1 MKTNS
6 NEVFRKFMDEEDFLR
21 IKEYST
27 VSEMWNNCLKEY
39 SDLNAISDNGVTKT
53 YAELESDVKRVRG
66 YLSGLGLKTGDRV
79 GVFYKNSYDL
89 VVAYLGVVTSG
100 VCACVLPA
108 HLDDKSL
115 YGCTRMFGLKAL
127 LYGEDQEE
135 KMGLV
140 KTLGVPVHTGNFDCE
155 GKDVCT
161 TVTGKDACVIMFTGG
176 TTGKSKGAL
185 LSNKA
190 VMTGT
195 INGCYG
201 TKSIFNN
208 RYLLVLPLSHVFGL
222 IRNLMTCLYTGS
234 CMYICRN
241 NKDMFRDIA
250 MCRPTV
256 LVVVPAIVELA
267 LNLSKQFGKNML
279 GDSLKYVICGAA
291 AVSPYLI
298 KECAKIGITL
308 LPGYGLTESANLV
321 SGNPLALEKPDSVG
335 LFYGNQE
342 YKIVDGE
349 LYLKGDNMMDGYVSM
364 GDDNA
369 LAYEDGWFKTG
380 DLVRVDE
387 DGFLYITGRSK
398 EIIVLSTGENV
409 SPQELEAKFNTLS
422 TVQDSQVFEDV
433 DETGK
438 HFLSLEV
445 VPRMTEVKRLGI
457 ENPAQYI
464 TEQLNQINATLL
476 PFERVEKIVIR
487 DKDFDRTP
495 SMKIARYHKC

>member
-6 NEVFRKFMDEEDFLR
+6 SEVFRKFMDEEDFLR
-21 IKEYST
+21 IKDYET
-27 VSEMWNNCLKEY
+27 VSEMWINCVKEF
-39 SDLNAISDNGVTKT
+39 SDLNAIVDGEKVKT
-53 YAELESDVKRVRG
+53 YSEIENDVKKVRG
-66 YLSGLGLKTGDRV
+66 YLSTLNLQTGDRV
-79 GVFYKNSYDL
+79 GVFYKNSL
-89 VVAYLGVVTSG
+89 EFVVSYLGVVTSG
-100 VCACVLPA
+100 LCACILPA
-108 HLDDKSL
+108 HLDDKSV
-115 YGCTRMFGLKAL
+115 YGCTKMFSLKAL
-127 LYGEDQEE
+127 LYGEEQSE

-140 KTLGVPVHTGNFDCE
+140 NTIGIPTHTGSFDYE
-155 GKDVCT
+155 GKDAVIT
-161 TVTGKDACVIMFTGG
+161 SGKYPCVIMFTGG

-190 VMTGT
+190 VMQGT

-201 TKSIFNN
+201 TKNIFNN

-222 IRNLMTCLYTGS
+222 IRNLMTGLYTGS
-234 CMYICRN
+234 CIAICKN

-250 MCRPTV
+250 IVRPTV
-256 LVVVPAIVELA
+256 LIVVPAIVELA

-298 KECAKIGITL
+298 EECAKIGITL

-321 SGNPLALEKPDSVG
+321 SGNPRALEKPSSVG
-335 LFYGNQE
+335 YFYPNQE

-349 LYLKGDNMMDGYVSM
+349 LYLKGDNMMEGYVSM
-364 GDDNA
+364 GDDNK

-380 DLVRVDE
+380 DLVRIDE
-387 DGFLYITGRSK
+387 DGMLYITGRSK
-398 EIIVLSTGENV
+398 EIIVLSNGENV

-433 DETGK
+433 DENGK

-457 ENPAQYI
+457 TNPVEYI
-464 TEQLNQINATLL
+464 TEQLNQINATLV
-476 PFERVEKIVIR
+476 PYERVSKIAIR